1 MINIENKFLKIILA
15 TMIIIAIFNITNNVN
30 AETIV
35 KTKQMLN
42 GNNGQVTFKQVD
54 IDTIQTGPINP
65 DSGMNTMISKIFG
78 VVQYFCIAAAVI
90 TVIISGVKY
99 MASAPVISG
108 VKYMASAPDQKAEI
122 KKQAIA
128 LVIGA
133 AIIFSISTILRIIA
147 NVTRATIN

>member
-35 KTKQMLN
+35 KAKQMLN

-65 DSGMNTMISKIFG
+65 DSGMNAMISKIFG

-90 TVIISGVKY
+90 TVI
-99 MASAPVISG
+99 ISG

>member
-15 TMIIIAIFNITNNVN
+15 TLIIIAIFNITNNVN

-42 GNNGQVTFKQVD
+42 GNNGQVTFKKVD

-78 VVQYFCIAAAVI
+78 VVQYCCIAAAVI
-90 TVIISGVKY
+90 IVIT
-99 MASAPVISG
+99 SG

>member
-65 DSGMNTMISKIFG
+65 DSGMNAMISKIFG

-99 MASAPVISG
+99 MASAP
-108 VKYMASAPDQKAEI
+108 DQKAEI
-122 KKQAIA
+122 KKQATA

>member
-15 TMIIIAIFNITNNVN
+15 TLIIIAIFNITNNVN

-35 KTKQMLN
+35 KTKRTQID
-42 GNNGQVTFKQVD
+42 NNGQVTFKQVD
-54 IDTIQTGPINP
+54 IDRIQTGPINP

-78 VVQYFCIAAAVI
+78 VVQYCCIAAAVI
-90 TVIISGVKY
+90 IVIISGVKY
-99 MASAPVISG
+99 MASAPE
-108 VKYMASAPDQKAEI
+108 QKAEI

-147 NVTRATIN
+147 NVTRTSIQ

>member
-35 KTKQMLN
+35 KTKQTLN

-78 VVQYFCIAAAVI
+78 VVQYCCIAAAVI
-90 TVIISGVKY
+90 IVIT
-99 MASAPVISG
+99 SG

-147 NVTRATIN
+147 NVTRTSIQ

>member
-78 VVQYFCIAAAVI
+78 VVQYCCIAAAVI
-90 TVIISGVKY
+90 IVITSGVKY
-99 MASAPVISG
+99 MASAPE
-108 VKYMASAPDQKAEI
+108 QKAEI

>member
-1 MINIENKFLKIILA
+1 MIKIENKFLKIILA
-15 TMIIIAIFNITNNVN
+15 TMIIISIFNITNNVN

-35 KTKQMLN
+35 KTKQTLN

-78 VVQYFCIAAAVI
+78 VVQYCCIAAAVI
-90 TVIISGVKY
+90 IVI
-99 MASAPVISG
+99 ISG

-147 NVTRATIN
+147 NVTRTSIQ

>member
-35 KTKQMLN
+35 KTKQMLI

-54 IDTIQTGPINP
+54 IDTIQIGPINP

-99 MASAPVISG
+99 MASAP
-108 VKYMASAPDQKAEI
+108 DQKAEI
-122 KKQAIA
+122 KKQATA

>member
-1 MINIENKFLKIILA
+1 MIKIENKLFKIILA
-15 TMIIIAIFNITNNVN
+15 TMIIISIFNITNNVN

-99 MASAPVISG
+99 MASAP
-108 VKYMASAPDQKAEI
+108 DQKAEI

>member
-15 TMIIIAIFNITNNVN
+15 TLIIIAIFNITNNVN

-35 KTKQMLN
+35 KTKKMLN

-54 IDTIQTGPINP
+54 IDTIQIGPINP

-78 VVQYFCIAAAVI
+78 VVQYCCIAAAVI
-90 TVIISGVKY
+90 IVITSGVKY
-99 MASAPVISG
+99 MASAPE
-108 VKYMASAPDQKAEI
+108 QKAEI

-147 NVTRATIN
+147 NVTRTSIQ

>member
-15 TMIIIAIFNITNNVN
+15 TLIIIAIFNITNNVN

-35 KTKQMLN
+35 KTKRTQID
-42 GNNGQVTFKQVD
+42 NNGQVTFKQVD
-54 IDTIQTGPINP
+54 IDRIQTGPINP

-78 VVQYFCIAAAVI
+78 VVQYCCIAAAVI
-90 TVIISGVKY
+90 IVIT
-99 MASAPVISG
+99 SG

-147 NVTRATIN
+147 NVTRTSIK

>member
-65 DSGMNTMISKIFG
+65 DSGMNAMISKIFG

-90 TVIISGVKY
+90 TVI
-99 MASAPVISG
+99 ISG

-147 NVTRATIN
+147 NVTRTSIQ

>member
-15 TMIIIAIFNITNNVN
+15 TLIIIAIFNITNNVN

-35 KTKQMLN
+35 KTKRTQID
-42 GNNGQVTFKQVD
+42 NNGQVTFKQVD
-54 IDTIQTGPINP
+54 IDRIQTGPINP

-78 VVQYFCIAAAVI
+78 VVQYCCIAAAVI
-90 TVIISGVKY
+90 IVIT
-99 MASAPVISG
+99 SG
-108 VKYMASAPDQKAEI
+108 VKYMASAPDQKADI

>member
-65 DSGMNTMISKIFG
+65 DSGMNAMISKIFG

-90 TVIISGVKY
+90 TVI
-99 MASAPVISG
+99 ISG

>member
-54 IDTIQTGPINP
+54 IDRIQTGPINP

-78 VVQYFCIAAAVI
+78 VVQYCCIAAAVI
-90 TVIISGVKY
+90 IVIT
-99 MASAPVISG
+99 SG
-108 VKYMASAPDQKAEI
+108 VKYMASAPDQKADI